1 MDIVFAIPII
11 TVVIYCAVQFLDMKF
26 VEKANKPLKIVVRDT
41 IIVLFCSL
49 LANFIFSNVGDS
61 IQKFVDAIT
70 DKKTVSA
77 GLPDVYTDVP
87 SF

>member
-1 MDIVFAIPII
+1 MDIVFTIPII
-11 TVVIYCAVQFLDMKF
+11 TVAIYCVVQFLDMKF
-26 VEKANKPLKIVVRDT
+26 VDKTKKPLKIVVRDT

-70 DKKTVSA
+70 DKKTVSI
-77 GLPDVYTDVP
+77 GLPEVYTDVP